1 MVRVRIEGLVL
12 VMVLVLEVM
21 ASICDLAGRN
31 LGNRND
37 TPTTGALVS
46 KNRLSSVRRASV
58 VGVRH
63 RPSRGYD
70 EAESKQDKI
79 VLLTTT

>member
-31 LGNRND
+31 LGNRN
-37 TPTTGALVS
+37 
-46 KNRLSSVRRASV
+46 NRLVNLAGRNPQLKSARQFGGKESAIEIHSSIWREEIGNR
-58 VGVRH
+58 
-63 RPSRGYD
+63 
-70 EAESKQDKI
+70 K
-79 VLLTTT
+79 

>member
-1 MVRVRIEGLVL
+1 MNIIVGGSVCCLADGGKIDSSIIWREEISAIE
-12 VMVLVLEVM
+12 
-21 ASICDLAGRN
+21 I
-31 LGNRND
+31 D

-63 RPSRGYD
+63 RPSRGY

-79 VLLTTT
+79 VLLNN